1 MKFSSG
7 RVGLDE
13 NLEGL
18 GFFGQKTEKKH
29 EERRDNKHEHR
40 GGKGK
45 KIVIHEEDFPS
56 LWFIDYRK
64 TS

>member
-18 GFFGQKTEKKH
+18 GFFGKKTEKKA
-29 EERRDNKHEHR
+29 EERRDHKDHKQEHR
-40 GGKGK
+40 GKGK
-45 KIVIHEEDFPS
+45 KIVVNDDDFPS
-56 LWFIDYRK
+56 L
-64 TS
+64 